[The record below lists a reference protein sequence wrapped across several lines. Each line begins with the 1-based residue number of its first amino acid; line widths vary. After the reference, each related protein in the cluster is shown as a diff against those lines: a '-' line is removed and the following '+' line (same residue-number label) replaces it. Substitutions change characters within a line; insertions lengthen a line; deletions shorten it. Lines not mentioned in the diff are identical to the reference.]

1 MEASFGAYKLV
12 LFKTN
17 FNFYVQGKLL
27 KRKLQD
33 EVAKLII
40 AKNGAPLSISEHE
53 AIVSQVKSDAAQAHA
68 ELLEAEGIM
77 PKSMFP
83 FLISLVHCIFKNT

>member
-1 MEASFGAYKLV
+1 MLI

-17 FNFYVQGKLL
+17 FIVNVQEKLL

-53 AIVSQVKSDAAQAHA
+53 ALVSQIKTEAAQAHA
-68 ELLEAEGIM
+68 QLLEVEGIM

-83 FLISLVHCIFKNT
+83 FLISLVHCLIRILDT

>member
-1 MEASFGAYKLV
+1 MLI

-17 FNFYVQGKLL
+17 FIVNVQEKLL

-53 AIVSQVKSDAAQAHA
+53 ALVSQIKTEAAQAHA
-68 ELLEAEGIM
+68 QLLEAEGIM

-83 FLISLVHCIFKNT
+83 FLISLVHCLIRILDT